1 MKATLSLNRMGMT
14 IDRGSTSASADRE
27 SVRLLRSRAAT
38 VAANARTPS
47 VRASKNEYTNV
58 SLYISG

>member
-14 IDRGSTSASADRE
+14 IDRGSASASADRE
-27 SVRLLRSRAAT
+27 SVRLLRSLAAT

-47 VRASKNEYTNV
+47 ARASKNEYTNV